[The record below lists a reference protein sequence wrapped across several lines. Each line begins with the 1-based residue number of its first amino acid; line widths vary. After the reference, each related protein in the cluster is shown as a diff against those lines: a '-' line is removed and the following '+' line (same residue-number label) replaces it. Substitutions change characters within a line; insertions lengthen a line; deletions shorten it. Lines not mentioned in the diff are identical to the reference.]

1 MNDVNMRMIIAKM
14 IKGELSFNNEFTY
27 NYIEAQRKKVAEIN
41 NSRRKEIKKDEL
53 AKRLKR
59 KVQGE

>member
-1 MNDVNMRMIIAKM
+1 MKF
-14 IKGELSFNNEFTY
+14 KTKE
-27 NYIEAQRKKVAEIN
+27 EIN